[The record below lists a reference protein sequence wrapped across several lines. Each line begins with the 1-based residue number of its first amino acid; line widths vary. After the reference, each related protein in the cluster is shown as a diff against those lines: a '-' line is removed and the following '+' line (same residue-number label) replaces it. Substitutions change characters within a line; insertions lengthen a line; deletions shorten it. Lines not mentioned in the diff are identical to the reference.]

1 MVFQESYKHTKY
13 KNVTKVECSWVRT
26 QDGSP
31 VGRFLQLTQGT
42 GLLQASIALS
52 NLDGID
58 PKRGCYYR
66 ISSDDGM
73 TDNAVD
79 SAPTESAVRGYVNRR
94 LGVDENSQ
102 SVSNLIGSGFLAL
115 DGSTSPSANISM
127 SNNNITALGDP
138 GDPFDATNKRYVDG
152 RTPFGNSLMYGTGTN
167 GTRDA
172 NDIIVWT
179 GTEWDTATPTGYVEF
194 TYDAGNKT
202 VSNRYCRW

>member
-1 MVFQESYKHTKY
+1 MFGHGLKMASQVDFTADLYRLSRSAARHK
-13 KNVTKVECSWVRT
+13 
-26 QDGSP
+26 DG
-31 VGRFLQLTQGT
+31 
-42 GLLQASIALS
+42 
-52 NLDGID
+52 GIGF
-58 PKRGCYYR
+58 KRGVV
-66 ISSDDGM
+66 ITEFSSDDGM

-194 TYDAGNKT
+194 TYDAGTKT
-202 VSNRYCRW
+202 VSNRYCRWQYPNADVNAGAQIAQRN